1 MTKNTINNQKYIDDE
16 IDLMPYIKHVISH
29 GRWFL
34 YSGIVAIFIAALLS
48 LILPKKYKA
57 STTFFLPES
66 TVDVGSAGS
75 ILGVFGVSML
85 NSGTSGIYSTYVM
98 PIFNSR
104 RIKQYVATQ
113 FLDHPT
119 FVNDPN
125 FQDIEENKKIN
136 YIIGAFNFSE
146 NIKLEIKEGMYV
158 ISFQHAK
165 PDVLLPVLDAY
176 LDALIQ
182 LNEELNI
189 DSDALQIIPLDEAVT
204 PTGAFYPNLKKL
216 LIISISLSL
225 FVVLICSIIDKIWLN
240 LGGVGNKLNRVS

>member
-1 MTKNTINNQKYIDDE
+1 MKDIMDNQKYIDDE
-16 IDLMPYIKHVISH
+16 IDLMPYIKHIISH
-29 GRWFL
+29 WRWFL
-34 YSGIVAIFIAALLS
+34 YCGIMAIFIALLLS
-48 LILPKKYKA
+48 FILPKRYKA

-66 TVDVGSAGS
+66 TVDVGSTNS

-85 NSGTSGIYSTYVM
+85 NSGTSGIYSTYIM

-104 RIKQYVATQ
+104 RIKHYVATQ

-125 FQDIEENKKIN
+125 FQDIEDNKKIN
-136 YIIGAFNFSE
+136 YIIGAFNFSKNVE
-146 NIKLEIKEGMYV
+146 LKVKEGVYV

-204 PTGAFYPNLKKL
+204 PKSAFYPNLKKL

-225 FVVLICSIIDKIWLN
+225 FVGLICSIIDKIWLN
-240 LGGVGNKLNRVS
+240 LGGVGNKLNSVS